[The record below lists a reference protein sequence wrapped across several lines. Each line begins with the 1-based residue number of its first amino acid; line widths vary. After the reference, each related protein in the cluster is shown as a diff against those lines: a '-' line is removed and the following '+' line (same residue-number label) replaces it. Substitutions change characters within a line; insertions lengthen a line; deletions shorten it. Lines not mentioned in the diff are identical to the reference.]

1 MDNVKIIVNGPSA
14 ELFSLREELAAV
26 LRRHGWEVTEK
37 GLPKPGRN
45 LQHVMY
51 LTGKRIP
58 PRSKPNELLY
68 VDLEEGA

>member
-1 MDNVKIIVNGPSA
+1 MDNVRIIVNGPGS
-14 ELFSLREELAAV
+14 ELLRLRDELAAM
-26 LRRHGWEVTEK
+26 LLSHGWDVTEK

-58 PRSKPNELLY
+58 PKPVDDEPQY
-68 VDLEEGA
+68 VDLEEAA